1 MKLRYRILKI
11 VLFSLGILAILL
23 VFRYGHRDM
32 PLEELK
38 AKYARESSSFISM
51 DGMEVHF
58 RDEGAA
64 EDSIPLV
71 LIHGTG
77 SSLHTFDAWTNT
89 LKATKRVVR
98 MDLPGF
104 GLTGPFPD
112 RNYSM
117 ERYVAFV
124 EGFLSDRGIARCILA
139 GNSLGG
145 QIAWNFTLEHP
156 GMVEKLILIDAAGY
170 PVKSTSVPMA
180 FRIAR
185 TPVLNKLL
193 TFITPRFVVES
204 SVLNVYADKS
214 KVTDALVDRYF
225 ELSLRDGNRQA
236 LIDRM
241 QMPFDTTRLEQIKS
255 IAQPTLVLWGAQD
268 GLIPVESAYEFHKD
282 LPNDTLVILEHSG
295 HVPMEE
301 DPEKSLEVVL
311 PFIAY

>member
-1 MKLRYRILKI
+1 MNKVLKGFVFGSI
-11 VLFSLGILAILL
+11 GLILL
-23 VFRYGHRDM
+23 VSLLFGHFDRPVDA
-32 PLEELK
+32 LK
-38 AKYARESSSFISM
+38 PKYASAPSEFVPLMGM
-51 DGMEVHF
+51 DVHF
-58 RDEGAA
+58 RDEGNPA
-64 EDSIPLV
+64 DSLPLV

-77 SSLHTFDAWTNT
+77 SSLHTFDAWTHA
-89 LKATKRVVR
+89 LKEYRRVVR

-112 RNYSM
+112 RKYSM
-117 ERYVAFV
+117 DGYVDFV
-124 EGFLSDRGIARCILA
+124 EGFLSARGIEHCILA

-145 QIAWNFTLEHP
+145 QIAWNYALKHP
-156 GMVEKLILIDAAGY
+156 GRVAKLILIDAAGY
-170 PVKSTSVPMA
+170 PGKSTSVPIA

-185 TPVLNKLL
+185 TPVLNKIL

-204 SVLNVYADKS
+204 SVANVYADKS

-225 ELSLRDGNRQA
+225 ELSLRAGNRQA

-268 GLIPVESAYEFHKD
+268 GLIPVESAYEFHRD
-282 LPNDTLVILEHSG
+282 LPNDTLVILEQSG